1 MEQQLQKLIESKL
14 DVAPGII
21 LGIEA
26 RFQDFS
32 WSGAAGLLERG
43 RNQPVTTAHGFR
55 IASMSKTFTG
65 VLCAQL
71 VEQGLLELDK
81 PASEYLP
88 AEIYELIP
96 VESGHSR
103 DEITVDRL
111 LKHRSGL
118 YDFAHVPAWRAEIR
132 SDPQRFREP
141 REIATWAL
149 KNGETVGAPGE
160 VYHYSD
166 TGFVLLGLLTE
177 EITGLPYWQLCRERI
192 LDPLGMNDTWLEGH
206 EEMRITMSHPYSLTD
221 EGEYIDAMQ
230 INGCLDWAAGG
241 HVSTVADINRFLH
254 GAFNNELF
262 DNLST
267 LDLFTHGGFAAPG
280 FHYGFGVGRKVI
292 HGKNLWGHLGHWGSF
307 MCYCPEERLSFTGTQ
322 NYSASSHN
330 AFIREI
336 LEILYPDKA
345 IES

>member
-1 MEQQLQKLIESKL
+1 MKQQLQQLIESKT
-14 DVAPGII
+14 DIAPSII
-21 LGIEA
+21 LSINAPFE
-26 RFQDFS
+26 DFS
-32 WSGAAGLLERG
+32 WSGAAGVVERG
-43 RNQPVTTAHGFR
+43 GTEPVTTAHGFR

-65 VLCAQL
+65 LLCAQL
-71 VEQGLLELDK
+71 VETGKLELDR

-88 AEIYELIP
+88 AELTRIIP
-96 VESGHSR
+96 IESGHSR

-132 SDPQRFREP
+132 RDPLRFREP
-141 REIATWAL
+141 VEIATWAL
-149 KNGETVGAPGE
+149 ENGETVGAPGE

-166 TGFVLLGLLTE
+166 TGFVLLGLLVE

-206 EEMRITMSHPYSLTD
+206 EDVRIPMSHPYSLND
-221 EGEYIDAMQ
+221 GEYTDAMQ

-241 HVSTVADINRFLH
+241 HVSTVADIDRFLR

-262 DNLST
+262 DKQGT
-267 LDLFTHGGFAAPG
+267 LDLFTHGGFAMPG

-307 MCYCPEERLSFTGTQ
+307 MCYCPEERLSLTGTQ
-322 NYSASSHN
+322 NYSGSSEN

-336 LEILYPDKA
+336 LEILYTGE
-345 IES
+345 IVES